1 MKPEEKAA
9 FATSLFPPNF
19 SLSNSPTRRRT
30 VWTRPAQCDTAGNV
44 AERVIGWQ
52 YQLGSALKVLYRLL
66 NTKKRTA
73 NPPVNLGLIPSRRC
87 AVIVISSSSSP
98 AGWSLLFTSALVDQ
112 QYFSI
117 AFLSSIIVTVF
128 LSFFFTHSLSLSSTL
143 CLCIVA
149 GQAIALQLS
158 ASPPPLSNWVS
169 TASGHTTDCDNWMGG
184 SSIYDRNGSLD

>member
-19 SLSNSPTRRRT
+19 SLSNSSTRKRT
-30 VWTRPAQCDTAGNV
+30 VWTRPAQGDTAGNV

-52 YQLGSALKVLYRLL
+52 YQLGSALKVLYLLL

-128 LSFFFTHSLSLSSTL
+128 LSFFFYTLSFSFFHS
-143 CLCIVA
+143 V
-149 GQAIALQLS
+149 
-158 ASPPPLSNWVS
+158 PLHRGW
-169 TASGHTTDCDNWMGG
+169 SGHCAAALRIAATTQQLGFHRFG
-184 SSIYDRNGSLD
+184 SYDRLR